1 MTLFD
6 RVFGGNDY
14 NYNRTVAAIDAAI
27 AKFGEAEPVAFPNT
41 AYNLP
46 CYYSITG
53 KKINNLG
60 DLKAALENDI
70 KPMMTRA
77 PRLQDAFD
85 SGIASALC
93 AEFLEVLKYIGG
105 AEPYAEP

>member
-14 NYNRTVAAIDAAI
+14 NYNRTVAAIDEAI
-27 AKFGEAEPVAFPNT
+27 ATYGEGEAVAFPNT

-53 KKINNLG
+53 KKINTLG
-60 DLKAALENDI
+60 ELKAALEGDI
-70 KPMMTRA
+70 RPMMTRN
-77 PRLQDAFD
+77 PRLQDASD
-85 SGIASALC
+85 SGIASALF
-93 AEFLEVLKYIGG
+93 AEVL
-105 AEPYAEP
+105 

>member
-14 NYNRTVAAIDAAI
+14 NYERTVAAIDAAI
-27 AKFGEAEPVAFPNT
+27 AQYGEAEPVAFPNT

-53 KKINNLG
+53 KKIDNLG
-60 DLKAALENDI
+60 QLKAALENDV
-70 KPMMTRA
+70 KPMMTRN
-77 PRLQDAFD
+77 PRLQDVFD

-93 AEFLEVLKYIGG
+93 AEFLEVLK
-105 AEPYAEP
+105 

>member
-14 NYNRTVAAIDAAI
+14 NYARTVAAIDEAI
-27 AKFGEAEPVAFPNT
+27 AANGEGCAVAFPSP

-53 KKINNLG
+53 KKINTLG
-60 DLKAALENDI
+60 EL
-70 KPMMTRA
+70 
-77 PRLQDAFD
+77 
-85 SGIASALC
+85 
-93 AEFLEVLKYIGG
+93 
-105 AEPYAEP
+105 